1 MVLFQLRT
9 FTVFNVT
16 SITVPLAPYLG
27 ISIQS
32 PTFSMSLAESCTPET
47 KPIMESLNT
56 SIRMAAE
63 APNPASSESGSRPI
77 SSPTT
82 TMPPTSHR
90 MTCMVCNIPFKG
102 RSRNCS
108 FSLYTL

>member
-1 MVLFQLRT
+1 MVLSQLRT

-47 KPIMESLNT
+47 KP
-56 SIRMAAE
+56 
-63 APNPASSESGSRPI
+63 
-77 SSPTT
+77 
-82 TMPPTSHR
+82 
-90 MTCMVCNIPFKG
+90 
-102 RSRNCS
+102 
-108 FSLYTL
+108 